1 MYRCASYQ
9 RHSSNDFG
17 NFLFVFGDAVSEA
30 LKIGKPYSE
39 ESQEHLLLHCQ
50 ADKDNKLNEKSVPK

>member
-1 MYRCASYQ
+1 M
-9 RHSSNDFG
+9 
-17 NFLFVFGDAVSEA
+17 FGDAVSEA